1 LPPAHATD
9 VHDNWKDHPKGGER
23 HRRKANGGRI
33 SRKHNLSK
41 TDDNHKIG
49 KDTVEERGR
58 EKNKNDQNHK
68 SDRVET

>member
-1 LPPAHATD
+1 MQQMFMITG
-9 VHDNWKDHPKGGER
+9 KIIRREER
-23 HRRKANGGRI
+23 DRRKANGGRI